1 MGYGLWAMGSGYG
14 LRLWEEY
21 WHAELK
27 EEAMKSAG
35 HVEQVTDQKT
45 VWNGRGGRAWVEAQD
60 ALDRMFTPFEDLLV
74 QQVPAGSSWSILDV
88 GCGTGATTLAL
99 ARRTGPGGRAVGID
113 ISEPMI
119 TLARQRAE
127 SEGSAASFLVADAQ
141 THGFDSASF
150 DLITSRFG
158 VMFFSDPAAAFTNLR
173 RCLRPAGALAAIAWR
188 GAAENPFMTT
198 AEQAAAPLLPDIP
211 ARRPDGPGQFAFAD
225 RGKVTSILNGSGW
238 AEVDLEPLDITCTLP
253 AAELDR
259 YVTRL
264 GPLGLVLQDADEAT
278 RSRVIDAVRSAFR
291 PFAHGDE
298 IRYSAA
304 CWMVRARAP
313 R

>member
-1 MGYGLWAMGSGYG
+1 MNATQGQQG
-14 LRLWEEY
+14 
-21 WHAELK
+21 
-27 EEAMKSAG
+27 
-35 HVEQVTDQKT
+35 TDQQEL
-45 VWNGRGGRAWVEAQD
+45 WNGRAGCAWVEAQA
-60 ALDRMFTPFEDLLV
+60 ALDRMFRPFEDLLV
-74 QQVPAGSSWSILDV
+74 QQVPAGSGWSMLDV

-99 ARRTGPGGRAVGID
+99 ARRTSPGGRAVGID

-141 THGFDSASF
+141 THIFEPSF
-150 DLITSRFG
+150 DLVTSRFG
-158 VMFFSDPAAAFTNLR
+158 VMFFSDPVAAFANLKTS
-173 RCLRPAGALAAIAWR
+173 LRPGGTLAAIAWR
-188 GAAENPFMTT
+188 AAAENPFMTT
-198 AEQAAAPLLPDIP
+198 AERAAAPLLPDMP

-225 RGKVTSILNGSGW
+225 RGKVTSILNESGW
-238 AEVDLEPLDITCTLP
+238 AEVDLQPLDIACALP

-264 GPLGLVLQDADEAT
+264 GPLGLVLQDADEGT

-298 IRYSAA
+298 VRYSAA
-304 CWMVRARAP
+304 CWMIRAQAP

>member
-1 MGYGLWAMGSGYG
+1 MATTH
-14 LRLWEEY
+14 ET
-21 WHAELK
+21 HD
-27 EEAMKSAG
+27 
-35 HVEQVTDQKT
+35 EQKAL
-45 VWNGRGGRAWVEAQD
+45 WNGRAGCAWVEAKD

-74 QQVPAGSSWSILDV
+74 QQIPAGSGRSVLDV

-99 ARRTGPGGRAVGID
+99 ARRTGPSGRAVGID

-127 SEGSAASFLVADAQ
+127 SEGSAAAFLVADAQ
-141 THGFDSASF
+141 THVFEPASF
-150 DLITSRFG
+150 DLVTSRFG
-158 VMFFSDPAAAFTNLR
+158 VMFFSDPVAAFANLR
-173 RCLRPAGALAAIAWR
+173 TSLRPGGALAAIAWR

-198 AEQAAAPLLPDIP
+198 AERAAAPLLPDMP
-211 ARRPDGPGQFAFAD
+211 PRRPDGPGQFAFAD
-225 RGKVTSILNGSGW
+225 RGKVTGILSESGW
-238 AEVDLEPLDITCTLP
+238 AEVGIEPLDVTCTLP

-264 GPLGLVLQDADEAT
+264 GPLGLALQDADEAT
-278 RSRVIDAVRSAFR
+278 RSRVIDTVREAFR

-298 IRYSAA
+298 IRYPAA
-304 CWMVRARAP
+304 CWMVRARMS